1 MTANHFLYGKIS
13 DLPAFDRV
21 MDHISGF
28 SVERLADGMLLS
40 LGLLLMGSLVL
51 FYLSYHLSCLWY
63 RQRMRQ

>member
-1 MTANHFLYGKIS
+1 
-13 DLPAFDRV
+13 